1 LCTYSMT
8 DDFMENK
15 RGTITAVGAILSCV
29 FLGLS
34 LGMLASGAT
43 VNLSWS
49 QPKPIHSVSLTVI
62 PDFSGNTYDA
72 FVFSDG
78 LQPAKQ
84 IHVSAGEVNFTISN
98 LDSALN
104 LNYNKMATNSFT
116 FMNDT
121 SNGMV
126 PIHYNAGDSVN
137 LVVSHTFTVKGI
149 GEVPIV
155 PGTTTSFTLDLK
167 PGTYQY
173 YCIVPCGPGMNMP
186 GEMRG
191 ELVVS

>member
-1 LCTYSMT
+1 
-8 DDFMENK
+8 MENK
-15 RGTITAVGAILSCV
+15 KGTITAIGAVLCCV

-49 QPKPIHSVSLTVI
+49 QPKPVHSVSLTVI

-98 LDSALN
+98 LDTALN
-104 LNYNKMATNSFT
+104 LNYGKPATIGFT

-126 PIHYNAGDSVN
+126 PIHYNSGDAVN
-137 LVVSHTFTVKGI
+137 LVIGHSFTIQGI

-155 PGTTTSFTLDLK
+155 PGTTTSFTVDLK
-167 PGTYQY
+167 AGTYQF
-173 YCIVPCGPGMNMP
+173 YCIVPCGPGMSLP

-191 ELVVS
+191 EIVVS

>member
-1 LCTYSMT
+1 
-8 DDFMENK
+8 MENK
-15 RGTITAVGAILSCV
+15 RGTITAISAVFCCV

-49 QPKPIHSVSLTVI
+49 QPKPVHSVSLAVI
-62 PDFSGNTYDA
+62 PDFGGNTYDA

-84 IHVSAGEVNFTISN
+84 IRVSAGEVNFTISN
-98 LDSALN
+98 LDTALN
-104 LNYNKMATNSFT
+104 LNYSKPATIGFT
-116 FMNDT
+116 FLNDT

-126 PIHYNAGDSVN
+126 PIHYGPGDAVN
-137 LVVSHTFTVKGI
+137 LVIGHTFTIKGI

-167 PGTYQY
+167 PGTYEF
-173 YCIVPCGPGMNMP
+173 YCIVPCGPGMPIP

-191 ELVVS
+191 EIVVS

>member
-1 LCTYSMT
+1 
-8 DDFMENK
+8 MENK
-15 RGTITAVGAILSCV
+15 RGSITAIGAVLSCV

-49 QPKPIHSVSLTVI
+49 QPKPVHSVSLTVI

-84 IHVSAGEVNFTISN
+84 IHVSAGYVNFTISN
-98 LDSALN
+98 IDTALN
-104 LNYNKMATNSFT
+104 TNYSKPATIGFT

-121 SNGMV
+121 NKGMV
-126 PIHYNAGDSVN
+126 PIHYDPGQAVKLTIG
-137 LVVSHTFTVKGI
+137 HTFTIQGI

-155 PGTTTSFTLDLK
+155 PGTTTSFTVNLK
-167 PGTYQY
+167 PGTYVFL
-173 YCIVPCGPGMNMP
+173 CIVPCGPGMSIP
-186 GEMRG
+186 GEMQG
-191 ELVVS
+191 QIVVS